1 MPEEEVLVTAGGEA
15 KASRTCGGTDAHCT
29 LATPQNPELAI
40 VGTVLLAVSDYPI
53 AQGLKVT
60 WKGSPG
66 HVYVVGHCFAAYK
79 SSTEP
84 LELSL
89 NIPGHE
95 PIEVSGVYG
104 TRLIAAFFNSNGNHY
119 ASMRIPKTTFLQS
132 KTCSAWARENWPNV
146 GGFAWK
152 R

>member
-1 MPEEEVLVTAGGEA
+1 V
-15 KASRTCGGTDAHCT
+15 
-29 LATPQNPELAI
+29 PQNPELGV
-40 VGTVLLAVSDYPI
+40 VGTVQLGGPDYPM
-53 AQGLKVT
+53 AQGLEVR

-66 HVYVVGHCFAAYK
+66 YVFVAGHCFAAFK

-89 NIPGHE
+89 QVPGQK
-95 PIEVSGVYG
+95 PIEISGMYG
-104 TRLIAAFFNSNGNHY
+104 TRLIAANFNPQFNHY
-119 ASMRIPKTTFLQS
+119 AMMRIPKTMFLDS
-132 KTCSAWARENWPNV
+132 KTCSAQARENWPNV